1 MPADIKVID
10 FINGLIVPESW
21 PNPAYAAGLY
31 NLVQRVYLCLFCE
44 VGDDEDDPTFGAG
57 IRSTLGPIQ
66 GPTNDEATQAAT
78 LMLKKVQSDLSG
90 NSSTDPSEVLTDL
103 ILNSI
108 DYDETATAWRL
119 SITIVSGSTKATIGV
134 SNA

>member
-1 MPADIKVID
+1 
-10 FINGLIVPESW
+10 
-21 PNPAYAAGLY
+21 
-31 NLVQRVYLCLFCE
+31 
-44 VGDDEDDPTFGAG
+44 
-57 IRSTLGPIQ
+57 
-66 GPTNDEATQAAT
+66 
-78 LMLKKVQSDLSG
+78 MLKKVQSDLSG